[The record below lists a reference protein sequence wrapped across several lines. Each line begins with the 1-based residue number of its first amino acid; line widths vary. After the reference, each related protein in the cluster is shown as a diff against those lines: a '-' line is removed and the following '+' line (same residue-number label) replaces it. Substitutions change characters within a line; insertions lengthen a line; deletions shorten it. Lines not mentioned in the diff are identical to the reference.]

1 MIEPAFAIITTTDL
15 PRSMSF
21 YVDMLGGA
29 VGYRF
34 PEEGAWGERT
44 ARVTDPDGIV
54 VIVGARSH

>member
-34 PEEGAWGERT
+34 SEEGGWGE
-44 ARVTDPDGIV
+44 
-54 VIVGARSH
+54 